1 VFEKKRAIRARRRT
15 RMRVWSL
22 LLRLTANGTP
32 VQETQLIAEAR
43 RNGIDQLTVKE
54 DLREFEKSGDIEV
67 VGTGFVPRGAST
79 TNLDRNRAQA
89 LATMIQSQDSVTWL
103 AFSLAV
109 TSEAVL
115 LAAFSQNPPFM
126 AGLALAITGFTIA
139 LVFRSLVEGSNTDM
153 SSLYNLADFDY
164 PDTFRIPQSTRHA
177 RIWRI
182 SAQEL
187 MNGTLV
193 AFMAGW
199 VILYLLHFI
208 LDNPA
213 GIKPFL

>member
-1 VFEKKRAIRARRRT
+1 
-15 RMRVWSL
+15 MRVWSL
-22 LLRLTANGTP
+22 ILRLTAKGTP
-32 VQETQLIAEAR
+32 VQEADLIAEAR

-67 VGTGFVPRGAST
+67 IGTGFLPKGAGAPGQT
-79 TNLDRNRAQA
+79 GQIQGTPAAGLDRNRAQA
-89 LATMIQSQDSVTWL
+89 LATLIASQDSVTWL

-115 LAAFSQNPPFM
+115 LAAFSQTRPSFVL
-126 AGLALAITGFTIA
+126 GLALAITGFTIA
-139 LVFRSLVEGSNTDM
+139 LIFRSLVEGSNSDM
-153 SSLYNLADFDY
+153 SSLYTLADFDY
-164 PDTFRIPQSTRHA
+164 PDTFRIPQSTRHT
-177 RIWRI
+177 RIWRL

-193 AFMAGW
+193 AFMVGW
-199 VILYLLHFI
+199 VILYFLHFI

-213 GIKPFL
+213 GIGPFL